1 VVLDAGK
8 REFGRR
14 VGGTAGV
21 VREPPAL
28 LQPPPLGFAGAV
40 PGTPTPPRE
49 RITERSGGR
58 AVGCCASTLAEANVH
73 KPAMSQ
79 LFTTI
84 HVRTL
89 CRATVESLVLA
100 HAIRRD
106 HATPRESPP
115 LLQPTRRLVP
125 TKETRLKIDFAIVR
139 RSAETPKRQ
148 RAEALKWS
156 AKGRQTGRVRHNYL
170 RPLRPGSP
178 ACDPNW
184 LHNRNPLTDNDEW
197 QRVSPT
203 LDSITGW
210 PIPCVGP
217 SASWP

>member
-1 VVLDAGK
+1 M
-8 REFGRR
+8 
-14 VGGTAGV
+14 
-21 VREPPAL
+21 
-28 LQPPPLGFAGAV
+28 
-40 PGTPTPPRE
+40 
-49 RITERSGGR
+49 
-58 AVGCCASTLAEANVH
+58 H

-125 TKETRLKIDFAIVR
+125 TKETRLKIDFAIAR
-139 RSAETPKRQ
+139 RRVEAPKRR
-148 RAEALKWS
+148 RAEASKWS
-156 AKGRQTGRVRHNYL
+156 AKGGQTGRVCCDHL
-170 RPLRPGSP
+170 FPLRLGSL
-178 ACDPNW
+178 ACDLNW

-197 QRVSPT
+197 HRVSPT